1 MMKSLRFKFFTLME
15 NVRNV
20 FANFEPFYDVVKLTD
35 CEDMG

>member
-1 MMKSLRFKFFTLME
+1 MKNLRFKFFTLME

-20 FANFEPFYDVVKLTD
+20 FANFEPFYDVKLTD